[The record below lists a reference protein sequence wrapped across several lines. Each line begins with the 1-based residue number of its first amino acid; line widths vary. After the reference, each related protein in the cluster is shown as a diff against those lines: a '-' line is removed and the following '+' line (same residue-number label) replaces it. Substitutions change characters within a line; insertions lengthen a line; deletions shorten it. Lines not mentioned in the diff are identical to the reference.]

1 MFEECRTC
9 VRITAVTNQFGLA
22 TGRFFFFFFFEK
34 RFFAVVA
41 HEVIVVESETYF
53 FNGAQNQCVR
63 PLFNSISVS
72 RVRGVLVCQL

>member
-9 VRITAVTNQFGLA
+9 VRITAATNKFGLA
-22 TGRFFFFFFFEK
+22 TGRFFVFCFEK

-63 PLFNSISVS
+63 PLCSEIPVS
-72 RVRGVLVCQL
+72 RVRGVLVCRL